1 MTVSTEFVVEI
12 IPRVTRVPGLVRMA
26 ANAMATW
33 TTFLVQTAGR
43 HAARATLELMSI
55 SKEIIAF
62 NQLTKVSLHKNIFYI
77 FT

>member
-1 MTVSTEFVVEI
+1 MTVSTVFVMSKAQ
-12 IPRVTRVPGLVRMA
+12 TMWVPGLVLMA
-26 ANAMATW
+26 DNAMATW